1 LTDREGNGVPA
12 RCLHLPFKFMEEAL
26 DLIYRG
32 KRNVAVK
39 AEELSIS
46 TATLKRL
53 VRDYILERPLDTS
66 DPEVWSGDVELG
78 WPWT

>member
-1 LTDREGNGVPA
+1 
-12 RCLHLPFKFMEEAL
+12 MEEAL

-32 KRNVAVK
+32 KSNVAVK
-39 AEELSIS
+39 AEELGIS
-46 TATLKRL
+46 TETLKRL
-53 VRDYILERPLDTS
+53 VRDYILERPLNTS